1 MTNDEIFEIFSTS
14 EGTLTRECAISA
26 MKQARLDER
35 FAMCHEIQGACM
47 IGRLSDKYEDAI
59 KILMNPNVV

>member
-1 MTNDEIFEIFSTS
+1 MTNDDIFDIFSAGHDS
-14 EGTLTRECAISA
+14 LTKACVISA

-47 IGRLSDKYEDAI
+47 NGDLDDKCED
-59 KILMNPNVV
+59 VVNLLLRSKEC